1 MLPQAAIG
9 TSFCVPAALFDAV
22 ACRHGT
28 ARDWKSVIFGRLS
41 TSRSCMERFSHC
53 AYGPGH
59 VVPGLA
65 DRRGHGA
72 EKHALLWTYNLR
84 MRKSC
89 LRNESLPKD
98 MQ

>member
-1 MLPQAAIG
+1 
-9 TSFCVPAALFDAV
+9 
-22 ACRHGT
+22 
-28 ARDWKSVIFGRLS
+28 
-41 TSRSCMERFSHC
+41 MERFSHC
-53 AYGPGH
+53 ACGPGH

-84 MRKSC
+84 MSESC
-89 LRNESLPKD
+89 LRNEILPKD